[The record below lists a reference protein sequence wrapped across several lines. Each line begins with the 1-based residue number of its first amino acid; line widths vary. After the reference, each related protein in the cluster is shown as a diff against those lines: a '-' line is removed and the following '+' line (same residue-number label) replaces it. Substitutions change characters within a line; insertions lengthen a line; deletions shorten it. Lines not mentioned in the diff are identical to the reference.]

1 MREIITLSFGQTA
14 GHINA
19 DYFNSQEHYFP
30 LATKSTSDP
39 AVRFRRGVA
48 TDGHT
53 ETYNPRL
60 LTWELKGGYGAF
72 QAFNQFYTEGDKS
85 QSQVW
90 IEGEVKEIK
99 EQPVDKNEYQK
110 ALDLGRENAS
120 QLSTDTTKRWTDY
133 NRLLHH
139 PKTRHQLDNW
149 VFDPETAPQGLHR
162 GGDQNWT
169 GFDVGVNEWENVLN
183 SDKEYLDSTLRSWV
197 EECDSLGGLNVVVD
211 DSAWAGV
218 AAKILANYRDDFD
231 AKGTV
236 VTWSVEAKPEKKTRE
251 TQKNAIQTTV
261 ALSQVSSIYIPVS
274 FPSKTPIDADF
285 DPTSPWHQAA
295 LFGLSVYEPVQL
307 LATQRTGGLSLD
319 AMAALL
325 DTTGE
330 RNIVSEVGGTLTDAD
345 GDKSTI
351 QYDSKLFQE
360 LFLPSRVPAKTPHV
374 FSDLSIA
381 RLEDQEDD
389 ANSHR
394 LNQPMPEV
402 SSQPEFTKQYVS
414 SKTRLAVTTKP
425 RRTLLDMAKF
435 VSIYERGDER
445 EEMKQELGDMASK
458 YEHGWEDDSDDDDDD
473 C

>member
-14 GHINA
+14 GHINT

-30 LATKSTSDP
+30 LATKSSSDP
-39 AVRFRRGVA
+39 QVRFRRGVA
-48 TDGHT
+48 TDGRT

-72 QAFNQFYTEGDKS
+72 QAFNQFYTEGESSTKK
-85 QSQVW
+85 VW
-90 IEGEVKEIK
+90 DQGEVKEIK
-99 EQPVDKNEYQK
+99 EKVIDKNEYQK

-120 QLSTDTTKRWTDY
+120 QLSTDSTKRWTDY

-149 VFDPETAPQGLHR
+149 VFDPDTSPKGVHR
-162 GGDQNWT
+162 GGQQEWT
-169 GFDVGVNEWENVLN
+169 GFEVGVNEWDQVLN
-183 SDKEYLDSTLRSWV
+183 VDKEYLDTTLRAWV

-218 AAKILANYRDDFD
+218 AAKVLANYRDDFD

-236 VTWSVEAKPEKKTRE
+236 VTWSVDAKPEKKTRDS
-251 TQKNAIQTTV
+251 QKNAIQTTM
-261 ALSQVSSIYIPVS
+261 ALSQQSSIYIPVS
-274 FPSKTPIDADF
+274 FPVTTPIDADF
-285 DPTSPWHQAA
+285 DSSSLWHQAA

-325 DTTGE
+325 DSTGE
-330 RNIVSEVGGTLTDAD
+330 RNIVSEVGGSLTDVD
-345 GDKSTI
+345 GDKSTV
-351 QYDSKLFQE
+351 QYDSRLFQE
-360 LFLPSRVPAKTPHV
+360 LFLPSRIPPKTPHV
-374 FSDLSIA
+374 FADLSVA
-381 RLEDQEDD
+381 RLEDQDED
-389 ANSHR
+389 SSSFKV
-394 LNQPMPEV
+394 NQPMPQV

-414 SKTRLAVTTKP
+414 SKSRLAVTTKP

-435 VSIYERGDER
+435 VSMYERGDER
-445 EEMKQELGDMASK
+445 EEMKQELGDMAAR
-458 YEHGWEDDSDDDDDD
+458 YEHGWEEESDGEDDDY
-473 C
+473 